1 MIDEALPIFLR
12 GGEEDA
18 FAAFRLSAE
27 DTLGAVGGAVGSM
40 ASGHVGGGPGAF
52 HSWMVYF
59 IENPIKMNDDW
70 GYPHFRKPPYLLIY
84 MLIYVCFCLFGFL
97 CLTF

>member
-1 MIDEALPIFLR
+1 MKRSRIFLW

-40 ASGHVGGGPGAF
+40 ASGHVGRHGPWSFPPAGWLF
-52 HSWMVYF
+52 F
-59 IENPIKMNDDW
+59 IENPIKMDDDW

-84 MLIYVCFCLFGFL
+84 VCFFL

>member
-40 ASGHVGGGPGAF
+40 ASGHVGRLLGPRALELSNGG
-52 HSWMVYF
+52 SLYRWMVYF
-59 IENPIKMNDDW
+59 IENPMKM
-70 GYPHFRKPPYLLIY
+70 I
-84 MLIYVCFCLFGFL
+84 
-97 CLTF
+97 